1 MKIRESKELRYIA
14 NAAGRTTEDAADVM
28 IEAMIKN
35 GIIYE
40 DPEIWGQEVGENL
53 ERGVNEPDVTLK
65 NLVDVVKAT
74 GIETVTSRHIEALT
88 KLVLMGNGDCPEC
101 GGEMEVIDGAY
112 DCTGGD
118 GYYSEREYS
127 PIWETR
133 RCLHCGHVVS
143 SEP

>member
-1 MKIRESKELRYIA
+1 MKIRESKELRYLA

-35 GIIYE
+35 GITYE
-40 DPEIWGQEVGENL
+40 DPEVWGQKVGDNL
-53 ERGVNEPDVTLK
+53 ERSINEPEVTLK

-88 KLVLMGNGDCPEC
+88 NLVLMGDGDCPEC
-101 GGEMEVIDGAY
+101 GGEMEVIDGSY
-112 DCTGGD
+112 ECEYGD
-118 GYYSEREYS
+118 GYYSEREYR

-133 RCLHCGHVVS
+133 RCLNCGHIES
-143 SEP
+143 NEP